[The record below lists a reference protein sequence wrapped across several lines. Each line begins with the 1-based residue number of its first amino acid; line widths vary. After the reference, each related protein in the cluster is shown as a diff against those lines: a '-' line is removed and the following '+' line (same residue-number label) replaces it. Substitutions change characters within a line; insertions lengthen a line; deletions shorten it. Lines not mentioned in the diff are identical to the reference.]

1 MKQQNKKQVL
11 FTLTEISLLNFS
23 LRDFYVFIVIFP
35 FVMIFVLV
43 PFWLHLLHLPL
54 TLMTH
59 LLFCLRGVRHHIN
72 TSSKCQKRL
81 YVHVYIRT
89 KISVMRFFFWL
100 REIFVCNLLRKRC
113 LQAKFYQKRGKK
125 IRRR

>member
-11 FTLTEISLLNFS
+11 FTLTEISHLNFS

-59 LLFCLRGVRHHIN
+59 LLEDA
-72 TSSKCQKRL
+72 SSCQHFKQVSENIVMYTFV
-81 YVHVYIRT
+81 YV
-89 KISVMRFFFWL
+89 
-100 REIFVCNLLRKRC
+100 
-113 LQAKFYQKRGKK
+113 
-125 IRRR
+125 